1 MNITGLLRVTVAAPQ
16 RRLDL
21 ALPEQASVAEVLP
34 GLLTKAGE
42 HLADQAAPD
51 GGWVLRRADGTEL
64 SLGRTLGSHRIRDG
78 EILHLVPRELDW
90 PELEYDDLVDAV
102 ASGAGRLGA
111 IWTARHTRAAGLI
124 GAAASLLVGL
134 TAILRHASPWA
145 ETATWLLLSAV
156 LLIASGVSLARVVG
170 DSGAGALVAG
180 IGLLFAGLGGL
191 LLLAGVGPWP
201 AIGAPQV
208 LAGGTALMLAG
219 IACYLGVVDKATLFA
234 GATSTGLLALIA
246 GWIGTAESL
255 GGPDVAALVGSAAFA
270 FSPFYSQLCL
280 RLGRLPMPI
289 LPRTTADLV
298 RDDPQPARREVYGA
312 VLRADGLLT
321 GALIGMA
328 LTVSTGLILLTLD
341 RGVSANLLTGLLAAG
356 CLLRARIYPVV
367 KHRLLF
373 LVPGLVGLACLA
385 LGPLSRSASDP
396 IAMVVPIAILFAAA
410 TIFLG
415 LRYSGKLPSPYLSRY
430 AEIVEVLVTLS
441 LIPLACSVLGLYA
454 VVRGWGG

>member
-51 GGWVLRRADGTEL
+51 GGWVLRRADGAEL
-64 SLGRTLGSHRIRDG
+64 VLGRTLGSHRIRDG

-102 ASGAGRLGA
+102 ASGAGKLGA
-111 IWTARHTRAAGLI
+111 IWTTRHTRLAGLT
-124 GAAASLLVGL
+124 GAALALLVGL
-134 TAILRHASPWA
+134 TTILRHASPWA
-145 ETATWLLLSAV
+145 ETATWLLLSAL
-156 LLIASGVSLARVVG
+156 LLIGAGVCLARVAG
-170 DSGAGALVAG
+170 DSGAGALVSG
-180 IGLLFAGLGGL
+180 LGLLFAGLGGL
-191 LLLAGVGPWP
+191 LLLAGSDKWP

-234 GATSTGLLALIA
+234 GATTTGLFALLASWL
-246 GWIGTAESL
+246 GTAESL
-255 GGPDVAALVGSAAFA
+255 DGPDVAAIVGSAVFA

-321 GALIGMA
+321 GMLIGMA
-328 LTVSTGLILLTLD
+328 LTVATSLVLLTFDHSHPATILI
-341 RGVSANLLTGLLAAG
+341 GLLSAG
-356 CLLRARIYPVV
+356 CLLRARIYPVL

-373 LVPGLVGLACLA
+373 LTAGLIGLACLT
-385 LGPLSRSASDP
+385 LGPLSRSSADP
-396 IAMVVPIAILFAAA
+396 ITVVVPLAVLFAAA
-410 TIFLG
+410 TIFFG
-415 LRYSGKLPSPYLSRY
+415 LRYSSKLPSPYFSRY
-430 AEIVEVLVTLS
+430 AELLEVLVTLA
-441 LIPLACSVLGLYA
+441 LLPLACSVLGLYA

>member
-34 GLLTKAGE
+34 GLLNKAGE
-42 HLADQAAPD
+42 HLADQGAPD
-51 GGWVLRRADGTEL
+51 GGWVLRRADGAEL
-64 SLGRTLGSHRIRDG
+64 TLGRSLGSHRIRDG

-102 ASGAGRLGA
+102 ASGAGKLGA
-111 IWTARHTRAAGLI
+111 IWTSRHTRWA
-124 GAAASLLVGL
+124 GL
-134 TAILRHASPWA
+134 TAAALALLTGLATVLQHASPWA
-145 ETATWLLLSAV
+145 ESATWLLLGAV
-156 LLIASGVSLARVVG
+156 LLIAAGVSLARVVG
-170 DSGAGALVAG
+170 DAGAGALVAG
-180 IGLLFAGLGGL
+180 FGLLFAGLGGL
-191 LLLAGVGPWP
+191 LLLAGTGSWP
-201 AIGAPQV
+201 EIGAPQV

-234 GATSTGLLALIA
+234 GATATGFFALIA
-246 GWIGTAESL
+246 GWLGTADSL
-255 GGPDVAALVGSAAFA
+255 DGPDVAAIIGSAVFA

-321 GALIGMA
+321 GMLIGMA
-328 LTVSTGLILLTLD
+328 LTAATSLVLLSLNHGSAATALI
-341 RGVSANLLTGLLAAG
+341 GLLAGG

-373 LVPGLVGLACLA
+373 LTPGLIGLACLT
-385 LGPLSRSASDP
+385 LGPLTRSTADP
-396 IAMVVPIAILFAAA
+396 ITVVVPLVVLFAAA
-410 TIFLG
+410 TIFVG
-415 LRYSGKLPSPYLSRY
+415 LRYSSKLPSPYFSRY
-430 AEIVEVLVTLS
+430 AELLEVLVTLA

>member
-34 GLLTKAGE
+34 GLLAKAGE

-51 GGWVLRRADGTEL
+51 GGWVLRRADGAEL
-64 SLGRTLGSHRIRDG
+64 TLGRTLGSHRIRDG

-102 ASGAGRLGA
+102 AAGAGKLGA
-111 IWTARHTRAAGLI
+111 LWTSRHTRSAGLA
-124 GAAASLLVGL
+124 GAALALLVGL

-145 ETATWLLLSAV
+145 GTATWLLLSA
-156 LLIASGVSLARVVG
+156 LLLVAAGVCLARVVG

-180 IGLLFAGLGGL
+180 LGLLFAGLGGL
-191 LLLAGVGPWP
+191 LLLAGSGKWP

-234 GATSTGLLALIA
+234 GATATGLFALLA
-246 GWIGTAESL
+246 GWLGTADSL
-255 GGPDVAALVGSAAFA
+255 DGSDVAAVAGSAVFA

-321 GALIGMA
+321 GMLIGMG
-328 LTVSTGLILLTLD
+328 LTVATSLVLLTFDHGTAATVLI
-341 RGVSANLLTGLLAAG
+341 GLLSAG

-373 LVPGLVGLACLA
+373 LTPGLTGLACLA
-385 LGPLSRSASDP
+385 LGPLSRSSADP
-396 IAMVVPIAILFAAA
+396 VTVVVPLAVLFAAA
-410 TIFLG
+410 TIFFG
-415 LRYSGKLPSPYLSRY
+415 LRYSNKLPSPYLSRY
-430 AEIVEVLVTLS
+430 AELLEVLVTLA